1 MDLEGIMLS
10 EISQRKINIIWY
22 LLHMALKTKKAHR
35 YREKIEDGQRQGWG
49 RHEYRVSEGVEK
61 KKDKESTSPII
72 ESGIVFYLMY
82 PTEYRKSKCF
92 CLCSLGTQP
101 WNWSLKGSYLAYTGR
116 WEASGEELVLLSSQ
130 SPTCWLTTCSNCEQ
144 GPVRSSSPDSDA

>member
-1 MDLEGIMLS
+1 MLIDT
-10 EISQRKINIIWY
+10 ERRLKIANG
-22 LLHMALKTKKAHR
+22 R
-35 YREKIEDGQRQGWG
+35 GGEDMSKGYQKVWK
-49 RHEYRVSEGVEK
+49 K

-101 WNWSLKGSYLAYTGR
+101 
-116 WEASGEELVLLSSQ
+116 
-130 SPTCWLTTCSNCEQ
+130 
-144 GPVRSSSPDSDA
+144 